1 MGKKKGGPDA
11 RLFLY
16 RSVAESFER
25 VDART
30 RPFDPLPLQE
40 GEIAA
45 YFFSGAIV
53 IFTVSPELPG
63 KPVNI
68 ASVSRGTR

>member
-1 MGKKKGGPDA
+1 MPGGHFGPEAFDHWWGKKKGGLDA
-11 RLFLY
+11 RLFIYFNAL
-16 RSVAESFER
+16 RFEKKR
-25 VDART
+25 
-30 RPFDPLPLQE
+30 
-40 GEIAA
+40 

-68 ASVSRGTR
+68 ASTSRGTR